1 VESVREQLRNTIQE
15 LCLETGRFTL
25 STGQVSDYYF
35 DCKPAMLEGSV
46 LNQIAAEMIAEADR
60 MPVPATAVGGLSIG
74 ADFLV
79 SAIILLAA
87 QQHHPMARGCVVRKD
102 PKAHGTRN
110 VIENKP
116 DQGAAVLV
124 VDDVFTTGQS
134 TAHACTEIM
143 NAGAQI
149 VGIVGLIDREQGATP
164 FLREKFRVPVV
175 SLFKSSDFSVL
186 ANRS

>member
-1 VESVREQLRNTIQE
+1 
-15 LCLETGRFTL
+15 
-25 STGQVSDYYF
+25 
-35 DCKPAMLEGSV
+35 MLEGSV